1 MSLRVAEEQLFNA
14 NIFFPLINK
23 YLVVYRVLAVYT
35 YTHTYI
41 HTSYVFII
49 FCNISREAGNNVQ
62 YIWSYYSVAELK
74 KMMDAFDAWEG
85 KGIVQFFYFM
95 AEGRLCHNKTK

>member
-1 MSLRVAEEQLFNA
+1 M
-14 NIFFPLINK
+14 
-23 YLVVYRVLAVYT
+23 
-35 YTHTYI
+35 
-41 HTSYVFII
+41 

-85 KGIVQFFYFM
+85 KGTVQFYFM
-95 AEGRLCHNKTK
+95 EAGGLFTKKKK